1 MKWSPNGR
9 FASETALRRLHAW
22 IQKRLKISFG
32 ALKMSRK
39 NICRGICTRRPGVEI
54 GSTVLVLSANPQL
67 PYIIV
72 PILWL
77 GWAQMTK
84 KVHPP

>member
-1 MKWSPNGR
+1 MYKS
-9 FASETALRRLHAW
+9 
-22 IQKRLKISFG
+22 
-32 ALKMSRK
+32 M
-39 NICRGICTRRPGVEI
+39 GVEI